1 MVNQELRKEGTKE
14 ILQKAG
20 LKLTP
25 GRMALIELLYKEGKP
40 LTQQEITEQLSEID
54 YNYVSVYRNL
64 NSFMEKGIVHR
75 VETGDRTWRFAL
87 CTCGCSRHCHP
98 HFICRSCGRVECLK
112 DLPIPEPPLVKP
124 GYTVEEQE
132 FYIRGL
138 CKNCST

>member
-1 MVNQELRKEGTKE
+1 MNQELRQEGVKE
-14 ILQKAG
+14 ILQRAG

-64 NSFMEKGIVHR
+64 NSFMKKGIVHR

-87 CTCGCSRHCHP
+87 STCGCSRHCHP

-112 DLPIPEPPLVKP
+112 DLSIPEPPPVKP

-132 FYIRGL
+132 IYIRGL
-138 CKNCST
+138 CKKCST